1 MSTLKPSQS
10 RPDLN
15 SGGSQIAA
23 ILSSIFAVGI
33 MASPAQAAETDA
45 QNLSVNFEARQV
57 ALVQSGDFHF
67 KPGQIAPIHT
77 HEAPAI
83 GYVSKGEILYQVE
96 GRELQLLKTGD
107 VFYEPAG
114 PRILRFDNASPTE
127 EAIFVDFNL
136 QQKGEPF
143 IAFEKPPTEAI
154 DRRTLPEAELNA
166 NIDGAEIESVTIQP
180 GAKQYL
186 DLGQPVIVYVAE
198 GTLEVRV
205 SGQGTKRFKA
215 GENFYLFKYA
225 PSAVLK
231 NASSSTLAKAVV
243 FSLHKS

>member
-1 MSTLKPSQS
+1 MSIVKENVRKSA
-10 RPDLN
+10 LN
-15 SGGSQIAA
+15 SGGSHLAA
-23 ILSSIFAVGI
+23 VLGSLLAVGV
-33 MASPAQAAETDA
+33 MAFPAQAADVNT
-45 QNLSVNFEARQV
+45 QSLSVNFEARQV

-77 HEAPAI
+77 HEAPAL
-83 GYVSKGEILYQVE
+83 GYVSKGEILYQIE

-127 EAIFVDFNL
+127 EAIFIDFNL

-143 IAFEKPPTEAI
+143 IAFEKPPTEDI
-154 DRRTLPEAELNA
+154 DRRTLPESELNA

-180 GAKQYL
+180 GAKRYL

-198 GTLEVRV
+198 GSVEVRV
-205 SGQGTKRFKA
+205 SGEGTKRYKA
-215 GENFYLFKYA
+215 GDNIFLFDTA
-225 PSAVLK
+225 SSAVLK
-231 NASSSTLAKAVV
+231 NGASDALAKVIV
-243 FSLHKS
+243 FNLHKP